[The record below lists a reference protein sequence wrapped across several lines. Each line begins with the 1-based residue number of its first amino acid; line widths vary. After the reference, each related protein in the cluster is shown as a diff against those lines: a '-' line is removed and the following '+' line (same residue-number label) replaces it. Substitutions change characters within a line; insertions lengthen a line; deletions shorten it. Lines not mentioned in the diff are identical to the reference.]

1 MTSEVFNCSSRRIQ
15 WANRVAV
22 TISTSS
28 TTATATTT
36 EPRQY
41 TPYRNIVYTR
51 HGQSL
56 RGDNDPIQLLLAYMK
71 REYSGLLTA
80 LGRQRPKGKKEKQRL
95 KREHVKQDV
104 CYLSIRRTRIR
115 IAPRGVY
122 SVSSDV
128 YIYTK
133 AYRIVLYCIVPCC
146 AASSNLTSTCPAVR
160 PYNSKS
166 SLELVLVVYPESIA
180 TSSIRG
186 P

>member
-1 MTSEVFNCSSRRIQ
+1 MQ

-28 TTATATTT
+28 TTATATTI

-41 TPYRNIVYTR
+41 TPYTNIVYTR

-133 AYRIVLYCIVPCC
+133 AYRIVLYCTMLSCLIQSHIDM
-146 AASSNLTSTCPAVR
+146 SSSSTLQF
-160 PYNSKS
+160 K
-166 SLELVLVVYPESIA
+166 VLARTRTGRVSRVHRHIFHPRTVEEPIDLK
-180 TSSIRG
+180 TRL
-186 P
+186 